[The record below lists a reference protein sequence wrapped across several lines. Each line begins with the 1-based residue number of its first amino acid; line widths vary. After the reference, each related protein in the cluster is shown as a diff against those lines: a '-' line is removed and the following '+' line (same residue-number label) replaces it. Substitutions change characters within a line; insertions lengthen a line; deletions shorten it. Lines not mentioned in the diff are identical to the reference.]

1 MKVVDHLAMRIRG
14 NVRIHY
20 TQLIVIAALAT
31 VDDVYDR
38 LIVIGAAGWIFM
50 RPTLS
55 GCLSE
60 ESCRC

>member
-38 LIVIGAAGWIFM
+38 LIVIGAAG
-50 RPTLS
+50 
-55 GCLSE
+55 
-60 ESCRC
+60 